1 MKKRPG
7 SCRRIRRLLIADDHL
22 IVAEGLAKICS
33 DLADTIELVISGDQL
48 LDRVQETPPDLVI
61 AETELPI
68 LSGINA
74 MRIARSRGQALPF
87 LFLTRRADLGE
98 AASSVRW
105 GARGYL
111 TKTAD
116 QAELLEAVKTV
127 LAGGIYFSVAVLTSP
142 PRSDTGSAYGLTP
155 S

>member
-1 MKKRPG
+1 MAHFPTCPLMTR
-7 SCRRIRRLLIADDHL
+7 
-22 IVAEGLAKICS
+22 
-33 DLADTIELVISGDQL
+33 
-48 LDRVQETPPDLVI
+48 
-61 AETELPI
+61 
-68 LSGINA
+68 
-74 MRIARSRGQALPF
+74 
-87 LFLTRRADLGE
+87 TRRADLGE

-105 GARGYL
+105 GDRGYL